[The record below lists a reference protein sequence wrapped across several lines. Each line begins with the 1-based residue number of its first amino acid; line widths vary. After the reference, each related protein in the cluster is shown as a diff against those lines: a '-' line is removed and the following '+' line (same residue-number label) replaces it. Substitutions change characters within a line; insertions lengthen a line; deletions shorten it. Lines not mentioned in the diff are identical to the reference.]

1 MEDINWGDNSQ
12 QRQPHLDESAA
23 LAGLL
28 RLALVDGVGPKTW
41 QALLGRFGSA
51 AAVLQAPVEELRN
64 VPGVGATIAERIV
77 QAARGNVDELLGVCR
92 KYSIDILPQSC
103 EQFPRLL
110 REIDYP
116 PILLFAKGSLAP
128 QDNLALAVVGT
139 RHPTSYGLRQA
150 ERLAGGLARAGFT
163 VVSGLARGIDQAAHR
178 GSLAA
183 GGRTIAVLANGL
195 ANIYPPEHT
204 QLAQEIVKQGVLL
217 SESPP
222 QAIPAGGT
230 FPRRNRLISGLSL
243 GTIVVEAGTR
253 SGALITARH
262 AMEQGRE
269 VFAVPGRVD
278 DRTSRG
284 CHQLIRD
291 GATLVESVDDV
302 LDQLGPLV
310 EPVRTQPD
318 REIRN
323 PAELQL
329 NEVEQKVLEAIDTA
343 PTSTDQIIAITG
355 IPASRVL
362 ATLSVLEMRR
372 LIRRTSGNTVAR
384 R

>member
-1 MEDINWGDNSQ
+1 MENVNWGNNPQ
-12 QRQPHLDESAA
+12 QWQATPDESAE

-41 QALLGRFGSA
+41 QALLRRFGSV

-64 VPGVGATIAERIV
+64 VPGVGATIAERIA
-77 QAARGNVDELLGVCR
+77 QAARSNVDELLGECR
-92 KYSIDILPQSC
+92 KHSIDILLQSC

-128 QDNLALAVVGT
+128 QDSLALAVVGT

-163 VVSGLARGIDQAAHR
+163 IVSGLARGIDQAAHR

-204 QLAQEIVKQGVLL
+204 QLAQEIVNQGVLL

-329 NEVEQKVLEAIDTA
+329 NEVEQKVLEAIGTA
-343 PTSTDQIIAITG
+343 PTSTDQIIAVTG
-355 IPASRVL
+355 IPVSRVL